1 MKLISTQI
9 PEVKIL
15 QTEQFFDKRG
25 FFSEVFSKKFLDI
38 SFVQDNE
45 SYSTY
50 GVLRGLHYQRPPF
63 AQAKL
68 VRCVKGSILDVV
80 VDIRKGSPTFRK
92 NVSVVLSDE
101 NRLQLFVP
109 KGFAHGFVV
118 LSPDALVHYKCDE
131 YYHPEAAEGIH
142 PLDPSL
148 GIDWIIT
155 ETDMTIKDDDLR
167 SPCLD
172 DCTLHFNL

>member
-1 MKLISTQI
+1 M
-9 PEVKIL
+9 
-15 QTEQFFDKRG
+15 
-25 FFSEVFSKKFLDI
+25 
-38 SFVQDNE
+38 
-45 SYSTY
+45 
-50 GVLRGLHYQRPPF
+50 
-63 AQAKL
+63 
-68 VRCVKGSILDVV
+68 RCVKGSILDVV

-131 YYHPEAAEGIH
+131 YYHPEAAEGIQ

>member
-1 MKLISTQI
+1 MKLIPTQI

-25 FFSEVFSKKFLDI
+25 FFSEVFSKKFLDV

-92 NVSVVLSDE
+92 SVSVVLSDE